1 MKKYIFTFFL
11 LVIVL
16 AGCASNVTKQEE
28 ANWQVSPTFTKDDQV
43 LYGTEGKFG
52 MININCGSDPV
63 FPAEEGRL
71 YRAYF
76 LENVEGYSKY
86 QITAT
91 HKQSGRTEK
100 LLDMDIAEVSE
111 FKFGVNEAGR
121 WKMDVTIDGEP
132 YTDFVLEPH

>member
-1 MKKYIFTFFL
+1 MKKCIFTFFL

-16 AGCASNVTKQEE
+16 TGCASNATKQEE
-28 ANWQVSPTFTKDDQV
+28 ANWQVSPTFTKDNQV

-52 MININCGSDPV
+52 MINMNGESDPV

-76 LENVEGYSKY
+76 LEDVEGYSKY

-91 HKQSGRTEK
+91 HEKSGKTEK

-111 FKFGVNEAGR
+111 FKFGFNEAGR

-132 YTDFVLEPH
+132 YTDFVVEAH